1 MISMDGN
8 EIFDELTE
16 KFDSLVKK
24 DKLDI
29 NAIED
34 LMLVD
39 VENYKEKQIKHI
51 EYLLKNHIDEKKLI
65 SKKNKNGMNR
75 DLI

>member
-1 MISMDGN
+1 MDGN
-8 EIFDELTE
+8 KIFDELTE

-39 VENYKEKQIKHI
+39 IEKYKEKQIRYI
-51 EYLLKNHIDEKKLI
+51 EHLLKNHINEKELI
-65 SKKNKNGMNR
+65 SKKNKNGVNK